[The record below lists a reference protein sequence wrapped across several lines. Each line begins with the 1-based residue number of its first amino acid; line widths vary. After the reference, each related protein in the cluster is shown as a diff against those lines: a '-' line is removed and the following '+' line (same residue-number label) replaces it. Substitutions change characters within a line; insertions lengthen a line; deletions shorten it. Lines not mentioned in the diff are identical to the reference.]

1 MLWLTDLVQ
10 RCLPTLRHQIPLWTP
25 TLLLQYHV
33 WLCLLCIQGFLI
45 SQYKKKF
52 NKRCIELCVYL
63 WCIVDKALPHAVSTD
78 ASLGSLLPTADAV
91 THNMSARNKSVSL
104 DLETFSQTTTT
115 DFTTLTAA
123 DAAASRVRRS
133 ARSSSLLPGTDVQ
146 VVVVWL
152 ESFEDYLTFPVG
164 ELLSSYILSLPH
176 ADPSSCRI
184 DPGWFLVQM
193 LWMAHKA
200 GFRFCFVNVNSL
212 L

>member
-1 MLWLTDLVQ
+1 M
-10 RCLPTLRHQIPLWTP
+10 
-25 TLLLQYHV
+25 
-33 WLCLLCIQGFLI
+33 
-45 SQYKKKF
+45 
-52 NKRCIELCVYL
+52 
-63 WCIVDKALPHAVSTD
+63 DKALPHAVSTD

-184 DPGWFLVQM
+184 DPG
-193 LWMAHKA
+193 
-200 GFRFCFVNVNSL
+200 
-212 L
+212 